1 MRKFVIFIT
10 VLHCTIIANAQELY
24 VSTEPASNM
33 PSKSIGIR
41 LNNEIMPS
49 YTNKAQGVNNAQ
61 VMYRLNPEIM
71 IGISKKWMA
80 HINLYASN
88 MHQNSYKFEGA
99 EVYTKFRFLSF
110 DQVHSHFR
118 VAAYGK
124 ASLINNPI
132 QYNDINLTGDNSGLG
147 GGIVATQLIHKLAI
161 SFTGGYARS
170 MNNTENSLSK
180 FQPKDA
186 LNYSL
191 SFGLLTFPIKY
202 TSYNQ
207 PNVNLYVEFL
217 GKANPVTNEQYIDIA
232 PAIQVILKSRL
243 RIDLGYKKQLTG
255 NMLRINTQEF
265 FVRLE
270 YNIFNAY

>member
-1 MRKFVIFIT
+1 MRYFIAFYF
-10 VLHCTIIANAQELY
+10 LFFLSRLNAQELY

-41 LNNEIMPS
+41 LNNEIMPP
-49 YTNKAQGVNNAQ
+49 YTNKAQGVNNAL
-61 VMYRLNPEIM
+61 MYRINPEVM
-71 IGISKKWMA
+71 IGISKRWMA

-99 EVYTKFRFLSF
+99 EIYAKFRFLSF

-124 ASLINNPI
+124 ASLINNRI
-132 QYNDINLTGDNSGLG
+132 QYNDINLTGDNSGVG

-191 SFGLLTFPIKY
+191 SFGVLTFPIKY
-202 TSYNQ
+202 TGFNQ
-207 PNVNLYVEFL
+207 PNLNIYIEFL
-217 GKANPVTNEQYIDIA
+217 GKANPATNEQYVDIA
-232 PAIQVILKSRL
+232 PAIQVILKSRM
-243 RIDLGYKKQLTG
+243 RIDLGYKKQLAG